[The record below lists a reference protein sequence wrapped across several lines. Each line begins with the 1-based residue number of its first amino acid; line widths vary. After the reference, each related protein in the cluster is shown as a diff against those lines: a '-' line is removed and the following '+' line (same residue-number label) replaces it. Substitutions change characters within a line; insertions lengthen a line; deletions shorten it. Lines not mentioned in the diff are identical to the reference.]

1 MRDRLGTRPEPDGER
16 RTARIG
22 RSLPDAAA
30 RNRPESTQAD
40 VRRDRLTGQRN
51 GGMRKLAPSTA
62 SSGLVKCQASSDLAF
77 TVIATGGLKLLCFGT
92 LTSVEACRINQMV
105 VQDNKRV

>member
-1 MRDRLGTRPEPDGER
+1 
-16 RTARIG
+16 
-22 RSLPDAAA
+22 
-30 RNRPESTQAD
+30 
-40 VRRDRLTGQRN
+40 
-51 GGMRKLAPSTA
+51 
-62 SSGLVKCQASSDLAF
+62 LAF